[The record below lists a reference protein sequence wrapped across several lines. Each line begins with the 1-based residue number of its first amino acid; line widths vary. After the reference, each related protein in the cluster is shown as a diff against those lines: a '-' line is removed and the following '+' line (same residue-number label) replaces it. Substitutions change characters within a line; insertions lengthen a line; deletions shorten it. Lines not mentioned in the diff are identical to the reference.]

1 LKSKIAFESK
11 QTEEVMAEKKS
22 EFVVTDRRRFGTEGE
37 PRPDA
42 QVVEEDKPVAPPK
55 ANQAGPAP
63 ANTFASAK
71 PPAAVPPAQ
80 QAGQTAQSIA
90 GEASAEQEEEMAAPP
105 TAEEQREQ
113 DEAYKASGK
122 KIDEMISAAGKAQGG
137 PMEMTFERVIES
149 FYMSALIQMGA
160 IRQDNEPPRVDIIGA
175 RQTIDSLN
183 VLQEKTKGNLT
194 DREKTL
200 LQNVLF
206 ELRMAFIEITN
217 AVAASATRPGAV
229 PPGAMPPGGAPP
241 VDKK

>member
-1 LKSKIAFESK
+1 
-11 QTEEVMAEKKS
+11 MAEKKA

-42 QVVEEDKPVAPPK
+42 QVAEEEKPAAPPTV
-55 ANQAGPAP
+55 NQSGPAP
-63 ANTFASAK
+63 AK
-71 PPAAVPPAQ
+71 PPAAAPPQAHP
-80 QAGQTAQSIA
+80 AGQTGHSMG
-90 GEASAEQEEEMAAPP
+90 GEASAAPEHEEEMAPPP

-122 KIDEMISAAGKAQGG
+122 KIDEMISAAGKAPQGG
-137 PMEMTFERVIES
+137 PLEMSFERVIES

-229 PPGAMPPGGAPP
+229 PPGAAPP
-241 VDKK
+241 LDRK

>member
-1 LKSKIAFESK
+1 
-11 QTEEVMAEKKS
+11 MAEKKA

-42 QVVEEDKPVAPPK
+42 QVAEEEKPATPPPVNQPAPPPS
-55 ANQAGPAP
+55 AAP
-63 ANTFASAK
+63 PSQGT
-71 PPAAVPPAQ
+71 
-80 QAGQTAQSIA
+80 QTQVQPGSP
-90 GEASAEQEEEMAAPP
+90 ETDQEEEMSPPP
-105 TAEEQREQ
+105 TAEEQHQ
-113 DEAYKASGK
+113 QSEAYKESGK
-122 KIDEMISAAGKAQGG
+122 KIDDMIAAAGKTPQGG
-137 PMEMTFERVIES
+137 PLEMSFERVIES

-217 AVAASATRPGAV
+217 AVATSAIKPGAV
-229 PPGAMPPGGAPP
+229 PPGATPPG
-241 VDKK
+241 VKK

>member
-1 LKSKIAFESK
+1 
-11 QTEEVMAEKKS
+11 MAEKKS

-42 QVVEEDKPVAPPK
+42 QVAEEEKQSTKPAAQAP
-55 ANQAGPAP
+55 
-63 ANTFASAK
+63 
-71 PPAAVPPAQ
+71 PPAAKTTAPPAPPQ
-80 QAGQTAQSIA
+80 VSHSAPTQAQSGPPETAQD
-90 GEASAEQEEEMAAPP
+90 EEMSPPP
-105 TAEEQREQ
+105 TAEEEHAQS
-113 DEAYKASGK
+113 EAYKASGK
-122 KIDEMISAAGKAQGG
+122 KIDDMISAAGKAPQGG
-137 PMEMTFERVIES
+137 PMEMNFERVIES

-175 RQTIDSLN
+175 RQTIDSLA

-217 AVAASATRPGAV
+217 AVATSATKPGAV
-229 PPGAMPPGGAPP
+229 PPGAMPPL
-241 VDKK
+241 DKK

>member
-1 LKSKIAFESK
+1 
-11 QTEEVMAEKKS
+11 MAEKKA

-42 QVVEEDKPVAPPK
+42 QVAEEDKPAAPAKTNQAAPP
-55 ANQAGPAP
+55 P
-63 ANTFASAK
+63 AK
-71 PPAAVPPAQ
+71 PPVAAPPAQ
-80 QAGQTAQSIA
+80 HAGHAGHSIA
-90 GEASAEQEEEMAAPP
+90 GEASVAPEHEEEMAAPP

-241 VDKK
+241 GDKK

>member
-1 LKSKIAFESK
+1 
-11 QTEEVMAEKKS
+11 MAEKKA

-37 PRPDA
+37 PRPDVQA
-42 QVVEEDKPVAPPK
+42 AEEDKPAAPAK
-55 ANQAGPAP
+55 ANQAAAP
-63 ANTFASAK
+63 PAK
-71 PPAAVPPAQ
+71 PPAVAPPAQ
-80 QAGQTAQSIA
+80 QAGQAGQSIA
-90 GEASAEQEEEMAAPP
+90 GEAAPEQEEEMAAPP

-122 KIDEMISAAGKAQGG
+122 KIDEMISAAGKAPQSG
-137 PMEMTFERVIES
+137 PLEMTFERVIES

-160 IRQDNEPPRVDIIGA
+160 IRQDSEPPRVDIIGA

-183 VLQEKTKGNLT
+183 ILQEKTKGNLT

-241 VDKK
+241 LDKK

>member
-1 LKSKIAFESK
+1 
-11 QTEEVMAEKKS
+11 MAEKKS

-42 QVVEEDKPVAPPK
+42 QVVEEEK
-55 ANQAGPAP
+55 PAP
-63 ANTFASAK
+63 K
-71 PPAAVPPAQ
+71 PPAAQATPPPAQ
-80 QAGQTAQSIA
+80 QPAQPQSAQHSQGAQTQVQPGSP
-90 GEASAEQEEEMAAPP
+90 EAEHEEEMSPPP
-105 TAEEQREQ
+105 TAEEQHEQ
-113 DEAYKASGK
+113 SEQYKASGK
-122 KIDEMISAAGKAQGG
+122 KIDDMIAAAGKSPQGG
-137 PMEMTFERVIES
+137 PLEMNFERVIES

-175 RQTIDSLN
+175 RQTIDSLA

-217 AVAASATRPGAV
+217 AVATSATKPGAM
-229 PPGAMPPGGAPP
+229 PPGAMPPL
-241 VDKK
+241 DKK

>member
-1 LKSKIAFESK
+1 
-11 QTEEVMAEKKS
+11 MAEKKA

-42 QVVEEDKPVAPPK
+42 QVAEEEKPA
-55 ANQAGPAP
+55 
-63 ANTFASAK
+63 T
-71 PPAAVPPAQ
+71 PPAAQAPPPPAKAPVQ
-80 QAGQTAQSIA
+80 PQSAQPSQGAQTQVQPGSP
-90 GEASAEQEEEMAAPP
+90 EAEQEEEMAPPP
-105 TAEEQREQ
+105 TAEEQHQ
-113 DEAYKASGK
+113 QSEAYKESGK
-122 KIDEMISAAGKAQGG
+122 KIDDMIAAAGKAPQGG
-137 PMEMTFERVIES
+137 PLEMNFERVIES

-175 RQTIDSLN
+175 RQTIDSLAI
-183 VLQEKTKGNLT
+183 LQEKTKGNLT

-217 AVAASATRPGAV
+217 AVATSATKPGAM
-229 PPGAMPPGGAPP
+229 PPGAMPP